1 MYGTDYTR
9 LPDLIYGES
18 SHLINNVA
26 TASQLECSDVCTNT
40 TNCVHFW
47 YLTGVCNLY
56 NSTSSVATW
65 SGVGGLDSFNRNCVT
80 GSLHKVIISV

>member
-9 LPDLIYGES
+9 IPDLIYGDP
-18 SHLINNVA
+18 SHLINNVS

-47 YLTGVCNLY
+47 YLECVCYLY
-56 NSTSSVATW
+56 NNISSVATW
-65 SGVGGLDSFNRNCVT
+65 SGIGGLSFNRNCVT